1 MEAGKKSNFV
11 LLQPCQWRM
20 NSDPQVQQHNFIFRC
35 TIIQFQQT
43 PPWPARHLT
52 ECNSLLTL
60 TSQNAKKKKWAAEP
74 QRKKS
79 NLVLR
84 IKMGRVLG
92 LTFLLSSISCSN
104 MALNTGERAESS
116 HMGGKLAQQQR
127 HLRNQQHWMLPQLLP
142 HKHFQLLQQRTS
154 SSVQHLLRD
163 GCCLNWYRCTLK
175 FTAHLMC

>member
-1 MEAGKKSNFV
+1 MTKCLQQKIWNSLGLKMCSLSCNLISYGHIWTNGGGGGKKSNFV

-43 PPWPARHLT
+43 PPRPARHLT

-60 TSQNAKKKKWAAEP
+60 TSQNAKEKKWAAES

-79 NLVLR
+79 NLFFR
-84 IKMGRVLG
+84 IKMGWVLG

-116 HMGGKLAQQQR
+116 NIGGNITTAAKIPDNKA
-127 HLRNQQHWMLPQLLP
+127 
-142 HKHFQLLQQRTS
+142 
-154 SSVQHLLRD
+154 
-163 GCCLNWYRCTLK
+163 TL
-175 FTAHLMC
+175 